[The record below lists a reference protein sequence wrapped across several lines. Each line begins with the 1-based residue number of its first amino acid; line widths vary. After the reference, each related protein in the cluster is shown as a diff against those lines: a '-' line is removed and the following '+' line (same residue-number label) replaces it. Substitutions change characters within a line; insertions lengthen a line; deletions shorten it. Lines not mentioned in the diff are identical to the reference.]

1 MFFFLSKILQFLIS
15 PVSWVF
21 VLLLWGILSK
31 NQKRK
36 KRLIISSLLVFY
48 IFSNSFI
55 VDEVMRGYEERDLKY
70 SEITETY
77 DVVIVLG
84 GFVTDDPT
92 QELEGFHSSSDR
104 LFHAIKLYKTG
115 VAKKIMIVSGSG
127 VITNQDEKEALVIE
141 NYLLKIGIPKADLLI
156 ESESKN
162 THENAVNTALI
173 LNEKYVDGK
182 YLLVTSGFH
191 MPRAIKCF
199 EKAGLSTTPFSVDQQ
214 AGERK
219 FLFDHLFIP
228 DTYALVKW
236 EILLHEWTGFITYK
250 MAGYI

>member
-21 VLLLWGILSK
+21 LLLLWGILSK
-31 NQKRK
+31 NPKRK

-48 IFSNSFI
+48 FFSNSFI
-55 VDEVMRGYEERDLKY
+55 VDEVMRAYEERDVKY

-104 LFHAIKLYKTG
+104 LFHAIKLYQTG
-115 VAKKIMIVSGSG
+115 VAKKIMVVSGSG
-127 VITNQDEKEALVIE
+127 VITKQEEKEALVIE
-141 NYLLKIGIPKADLLI
+141 NYLLKIGIPKTDLLI

-162 THENAVNTALI
+162 THENAVNTALM
-173 LNEKYVDGK
+173 LNEKYLDGK
-182 YLLVTSGFH
+182 YLLVTSGYH
-191 MPRAIKCF
+191 MPRAIRCF
-199 EKAGLSTTPFSVDQQ
+199 EKVGLTITPFSVDQQ

-219 FLFDHLFIP
+219 FLIDHLFIP

-236 EILLHEWTGFITYK
+236 EILLHEWTGFIAYK

>member
-21 VLLLWGILSK
+21 IILLWGILSK
-31 NQKRK
+31 NPKRK
-36 KRLIISSLLVFY
+36 KRLLITSLLVFY
-48 IFSNSFI
+48 FFSNSFI
-55 VDEVMRGYEERDLKY
+55 VDEVFRRYEERDLKY

-77 DVVIVLG
+77 DVAIVLG
-84 GFVTDDPT
+84 GFVTDDPN

-104 LFHAIKLYKTG
+104 LFHALKLYKTG
-115 VAKKIMIVSGSG
+115 IAKKIMIVSGSG
-127 VITNQDEKEALVIE
+127 VITNQEEKEALVIK
-141 NYLLKIGIPKADLLI
+141 NYLLKIGIPKADLLV

-173 LNEKYVDGK
+173 LNEKYIDGK
-182 YLLVTSGFH
+182 YILVTSGFH
-191 MPRAIKCF
+191 MPRAKKCF
-199 EKAGLSTTPFSVDQQ
+199 EKAGLSITPFSVDQQ

-219 FLFDHLFIP
+219 FLIDHLFIP
-228 DTYALVKW
+228 DTYALLKW
-236 EILLHEWTGFITYK
+236 EILLHEWTGFIAYK

>member
-1 MFFFLSKILQFLIS
+1 M
-15 PVSWVF
+15 
-21 VLLLWGILSK
+21 LLLWGILSK

>member
-15 PVSWVF
+15 PLSWVF
-21 VLLLWGILSK
+21 IILLWGILSK

-36 KRLIISSLLVFY
+36 KKLLGTSLLIFY
-48 IFSNSFI
+48 FFSNAFI
-55 VDEVMRGYEERDLKY
+55 VDEVFRSYEERDLKY

-77 DVVIVLG
+77 DVAIVLG

-104 LFHAIKLYKTG
+104 LFHAVKLYQTG
-115 VAKKIMIVSGSG
+115 VAKKIMVVSGSG
-127 VITNQDEKEALVIE
+127 VITNQEEKEAIVIE
-141 NYLLKIGIPKADLLI
+141 NYLLKIGIPKADLII

-162 THENAVNTALI
+162 THENAVNTAKI
-173 LNEKYVDGK
+173 LNEKYIDGK

-191 MPRAIKCF
+191 MPRAKRCF
-199 EKAGLSTTPFSVDQQ
+199 EKAGLTITPFSVDQQ

-219 FLFDHLFIP
+219 FLIDHLFIP
-228 DTYALVKW
+228 DTYALLKW
-236 EILLHEWTGFITYK
+236 EILLHEWTGFVVYK